1 MKKIIITI
9 LMMIGSIGFAKPKVG
24 VTLLP
29 LYSFVANIVGDKM
42 EVVQLLPD
50 NVNSHSYDP
59 TIQDIKKLTEVDI
72 VVINGVGHDEFVYG
86 MIDVAKK
93 TNPDLKVINANEK
106 TGLMFIQ
113 GQKYTNINNPHTHI
127 SITQS
132 IEQVDHIAS
141 ELGKLDP
148 ANAKYYRKNA
158 KIYDA
163 KLRKIKVDTFNK
175 INGKLD
181 GIRIATTHAGY
192 DYLLSEFGLPVSA
205 VVESSYTQSPSA
217 SDLKIAIDKIKE
229 NNINILFDEESGNHK
244 NAKLIE
250 KETGIYVST
259 LNHMTNGKY
268 TKNAFEKFI
277 KMNMDSIADAIMA
290 VNKKKK

>member
-1 MKKIIITI
+1 MKKLIISI
-9 LMMIGSIGFAKPKVG
+9 LMLFCSFSYAKPKIG

-29 LYSFVANIVGDKM
+29 LYSFVTNIVDDKM
-42 EVVQLLPD
+42 DVVQILPTD
-50 NVNSHSYDP
+50 INSHSYDP
-59 TIQDIKKLTEVDI
+59 TIQDIKNLATVDI
-72 VVINGVGHDEFVYG
+72 IVINGVGHDDFVYK
-86 MIDVAKK
+86 MIDAAKQ
-93 TNPDLKVINANEK
+93 TNKNLKVINANEK

-113 GQKYTNINNPHTHI
+113 GQKYTNISNPHTHI

-132 IEQVDHIAS
+132 IEQIDHIAS

-148 ANAKYYRKNA
+148 QNAKFYRKNA

-163 KLRKIKVDTFNK
+163 KLRAIKRDTFNK

-181 GIRIATTHAGY
+181 GIKIATTHAGY
-192 DYLLSEFGLPVSA
+192 DYLLSEFGLPVST

-217 SDLKIAIDKIKE
+217 ADLKIAIDKIKA
-229 NNINILFDEESGNHK
+229 NNINILFDEENGNHK

-259 LNHMTNGKY
+259 LNHVTNGEY
-268 TKNAFEKFI
+268 TKDAFEKFI
-277 KMNMDSIADAIMA
+277 KLNMDSIANAILEI
-290 VNKKKK
+290 NKRK